1 MKSIGL
7 FLIIFFAVFLANV
20 ASHIFTTALVVAG
33 VDQLFQSFKAEAPAV
48 TQQYSEGLA
57 RDIARLN
64 AQKLTVEVPEISVR
78 TKEQQRAFE
87 NDTRLCKYWRQTYL
101 KDGDETAK
109 MHMESACKRAAGG

>member
-20 ASHIFTTALVVAG
+20 ASHIFTTALVIAG
-33 VDQLFQSFKAEAPAV
+33 FDQFIQSFKSEVPAV
-48 TQQYSEGLA
+48 TQQYSAGLA
-57 RDIARLN
+57 KDIARLN
-64 AQKLTVEVPEISVR
+64 AQQAPVELVELPVR

-109 MHMESACKRAAGG
+109 MHMESACKRANGG